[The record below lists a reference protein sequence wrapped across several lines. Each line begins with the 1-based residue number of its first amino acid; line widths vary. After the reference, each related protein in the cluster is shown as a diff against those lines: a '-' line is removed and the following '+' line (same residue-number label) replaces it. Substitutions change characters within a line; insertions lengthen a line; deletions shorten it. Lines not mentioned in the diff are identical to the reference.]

1 MSAHWKCECADS
13 YPWPIHAGM
22 TGWCWWRMPAHLHRL
37 EGAQTEW
44 KAAWW
49 SVPVLLYT
57 LFCLF
62 YALFVL
68 AEQDCGPCK
77 YVLRTA
83 FLCKPILCVTTRL
96 WNIGVAAIGVES
108 AQTVTIIL
116 DYFCNFTHYSTTN
129 YSYNSKMFINYSN
142 DCKAKMAIW
151 DGIHCRNRGCCAS
164 WRHIRHDRKSV

>member
-1 MSAHWKCECADS
+1 MTGLCAIICDTISIIRDYFYDYFSDYFSDYFGLNAIIVSIISDYFRVSAHWKCECADS

-68 AEQDCGPCK
+68 AEQDCSPCK

-83 FLCKPILCVTTRL
+83 FLCTPILSVATSL
-96 WNIGVAAIGVES
+96 WNIGEAAVAVES
-108 AQTVTIIL
+108 AQSVTIIR
-116 DYFCNFTHYSTTN
+116 DYFTIISIF
-129 YSYNSKMFINYSN
+129 F
-142 DCKAKMAIW
+142 
-151 DGIHCRNRGCCAS
+151 
-164 WRHIRHDRKSV
+164 